1 MRISDCTVR
10 EARRIVKRWHRHL
23 PDIQGGLFAAKLV
36 DDAGAV
42 VGCALAGNGP
52 RVWQGTGRLVI
63 SRVAVVEGTR
73 NGCSMLYGALVRA
86 ARALGWR
93 EVWTYT
99 LPEEPGTSL
108 KAAGFQDMGLTDG
121 WGRTQSRQSAAEASR
136 QARPEAP
143 LAHRAPGGCLGAHL
157 RSAPRRA
164 VGGLVGWLVLG
175 VAVAVVREVFSRQQE
190 ERRHAQN

>member
-1 MRISDCTVR
+1 
-10 EARRIVKRWHRHL
+10 L

-121 WGRTQSRQSAAEASR
+121 GEHSRASR
-136 QARPEAP
+136 PRKPAVRPDQK
-143 LAHRAPGGCLGAHL
+143 RRWRIVL
-157 RSAPRRA
+157 RE
-164 VGGLVGWLVLG
+164 G
-175 VAVAVVREVFSRQQE
+175 V
-190 ERRHAQN
+190 